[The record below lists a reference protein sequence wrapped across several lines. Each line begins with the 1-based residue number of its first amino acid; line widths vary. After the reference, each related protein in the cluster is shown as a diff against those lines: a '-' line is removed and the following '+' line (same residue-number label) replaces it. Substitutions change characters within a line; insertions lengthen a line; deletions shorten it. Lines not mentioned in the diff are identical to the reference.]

1 MLWFTSENQM
11 IKAFILAIQFLT
23 RIPINIPID
32 FNKENLRKSILFFPL
47 VGAILG
53 GLSGIIYY
61 LFTFIN
67 IELAA
72 LATVI
77 GMIVLTGGL
86 HLDGLADTFDGFMSN
101 TEREKTL
108 EIMKDSRVG
117 AFGVIALI
125 LNILTKYVLISN
137 ITSNVPII
145 LILSLGN
152 SRLVLGHKMSYKK
165 IARPGGLGD
174 MFHTSNPKKYFIMS
188 GIIYI
193 AILSLINTIYL
204 IPLLGTMIMSEIITL
219 ITYKKIDGFTG
230 DVFGA
235 TIEIGEIVSLIIFM
249 EVIKWI

>member
-1 MLWFTSENQM
+1 M
-11 IKAFILAIQFLT
+11 IKSFILSLQFLT

-32 FNKENLRKSILFFPL
+32 FNKENLRRSTFFFPL

-53 GLSGIIYY
+53 ALSGIVYY
-61 LFTFIN
+61 LFAFIN
-67 IELAA
+67 MEIAA
-72 LATVI
+72 LMTVI
-77 GMIVLTGGL
+77 SMIILTGGL

-108 EIMKDSRVG
+108 DIMKDSRVG

-125 LNILTKYVLISN
+125 LNILLKYVLISN
-137 ITSNVPII
+137 ITTNIPII

-152 SRLVLGHKMSYKK
+152 SRLVLGHKMGFKK

-174 MFHTSNPKKYFIMS
+174 MFHTSNPKKYVILS

-193 AILSLINTIYL
+193 AILGLINPIYL
-204 IPLLGTMIMSEIITL
+204 LPLLGTIIMGEIITL
-219 ITYKKIDGFTG
+219 ITYKKIGGFTG